1 MLWSSF
7 LLDSKSTGN
16 RWVRGDP
23 WAPTRLQGLPKLA
36 SDTRFSV
43 SMGTIVGAAR
53 QFAVLG
59 PLMSGS
65 ENRAFLRCEVIEAV
79 PHPDLPVVIVWL
91 PDDVTKDPK
100 QVARLQRE
108 TSFVTQL

>member
-1 MLWSSF
+1 
-7 LLDSKSTGN
+7 
-16 RWVRGDP
+16 
-23 WAPTRLQGLPKLA
+23 
-36 SDTRFSV
+36 
-43 SMGTIVGAAR
+43 MGPIEMGAAR

-65 ENRAFLRCEVIEAV
+65 ENRAFLGCEVIEGV

-108 TSFVTQL
+108 TSFVTQLKHPNIIRVYGLECF